1 MSHNIYKR
9 GGMMSL
15 EVILTPTQVSELAE
29 RIVDSVLQ
37 GLKINGSRRL
47 SIDDAARE
55 LGVSR
60 STLQRAIKDGMPVLR
75 PTPRKVIVDLDLAT
89 QWMNKAKS
97 EF

>member
-1 MSHNIYKR
+1 
-9 GGMMSL
+9 MSL